1 MGYNETLDEE
11 FKQHLASV
19 AAEQEFEV
27 YQEYASNTGGALMK
41 LKNQQLRIELIN
53 NRGIV
58 NLNISPMTGK
68 ERFKD
73 AELISSYLNLLKS
86 KNDELTKWARKKI
99 VNQRIGLS
107 DQINLLTDHA
117 NDLCQIFSKKQLKMT
132 LKELDKLG
140 EERFNNMF

>member
-1 MGYNETLDEE
+1 MGYKETLDEE

-27 YQEYASNTGGALMK
+27 YEEYSSNTGGALIK
-41 LKNQQLRIELIN
+41 LRNQQLRIELVN
-53 NRGIV
+53 DRGIV
-58 NLNISPMTGK
+58 GLNISPPIGK
-68 ERFKD
+68 EKFMD
-73 AELISSYLNLLKS
+73 AELISSYLNLINR
-86 KNDELTKWARKKI
+86 KNDELTKWTRKKI

-107 DQINLLTDHA
+107 DQINLLKGHTK
-117 NDLCQIFSKKQLKMT
+117 DLCQIFSKKQLKQT